1 MNITEIE
8 NSLPYGFHDAE
19 ITNIEIDYPAKKALL
34 TLNIPMDYENNR
46 MPLCKKCVLTVDD
59 IILFVIEPP
68 NHLEDM
74 KNQWLGLW
82 IDKACITEKD
92 LERFSKAGVVIPEEY
107 FYFAFFYSIGTLV
120 STFVQRMLPL
130 FSCK

>member
-8 NSLPYGFHDAE
+8 DSLPNGFHDAE

-34 TLNIPMDYENNR
+34 TLNIPMAYDNGH
-46 MPLCKKCVLTVDD
+46 PLYKKCVLKIDE

-92 LERFSKAGVVIPEEY
+92 LERISKAGVIIPEGY
-107 FYFAFFYSIGTLV
+107 FYFAFFVFNWNSCIYFCAKDASIV
-120 STFVQRMLPL
+120 FV
-130 FSCK
+130 